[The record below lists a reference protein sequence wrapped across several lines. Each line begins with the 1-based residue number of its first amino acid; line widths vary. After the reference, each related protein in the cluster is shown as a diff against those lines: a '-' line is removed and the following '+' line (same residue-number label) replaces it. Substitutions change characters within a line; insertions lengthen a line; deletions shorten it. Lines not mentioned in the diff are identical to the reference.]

1 MSFKK
6 MKDELDIFKENP
18 RRIEKRIIVM
28 YIKATSKLNTAEGT
42 LTTRRKM
49 LEELIQIQ
57 KQFSRNESSLIQR
70 SKEVEKRLKRH
81 RAKIL
86 ATKKEVKDVTKE

>member
-1 MSFKK
+1 
-6 MKDELDIFKENP
+6 
-18 RRIEKRIIVM
+18 M
-28 YIKATSKLNTAEGT
+28 YIKATSKLNTTEGT

-57 KQFSRNESSLIQR
+57 KQFSQNESSLIQR

>member
-49 LEELIQIQ
+49 LEELI
-57 KQFSRNESSLIQR
+57 
-70 SKEVEKRLKRH
+70 
-81 RAKIL
+81 
-86 ATKKEVKDVTKE
+86 